1 MNAILVL
8 ARLYITESVR
18 RQLHLIT
25 LFLAALMLVLPTL
38 FNAFGMTGFDRV
50 TKDVGLTLLSLYA
63 VGMALFLGST
73 ALPGDLEHRTLHPV
87 LARPISRMQYLLGKF
102 LGYLIVMS
110 LSMAVLGL
118 ALLTSLAVLGTHADP
133 AVLIPVA
140 LSVLEAGILGA
151 FCLFASTFC
160 SPALAGV
167 LGCFL
172 YILGGIPQ
180 TFINFFLSSGNMQ
193 VQGMLVR
200 ALRLFLPHFD
210 VLHLKDPIVHGE
222 IVPGSYLLAAFAYGL
237 AWMGFFLLLADW
249 SFERRDL

>member
-210 VLHLKDPIVHGE
+210 VLHLNDPIVHGE

>member
-1 MNAILVL
+1 MNPVLVL
-8 ARLYITESVR
+8 TRLYITESMR

-25 LFLAALMLVLPTL
+25 LFLAVMILVLPTL

-50 TKDVGLTLLSLYA
+50 TKDVGLTLLGLYA

-73 ALPGDLEHRTLHPV
+73 ALPGDIEQRTLHPL

-102 LGYLIVMS
+102 LGYLVVMGA
-110 LSMAVLGL
+110 SMAVLGL
-118 ALLTSLAVLGTHADP
+118 ALLTALAVLGTHADP
-133 AVLIPVA
+133 AVLIPV
-140 LSVLEAGILGA
+140 SFYVLEAGILGA

-172 YILGGIPQ
+172 YIVGGIPQ
-180 TFINFFLSSGNMQ
+180 TFITFFLSSGGTQ
-193 VQGMLVR
+193 VQGALVR
-200 ALRLFLPHFD
+200 AIRLIMPHFD

-222 IVPGSYLLAAFAYGL
+222 TIPGGYLLAAFAYGL
-237 AWMGFFLLLADW
+237 VWMVLFLLLADW